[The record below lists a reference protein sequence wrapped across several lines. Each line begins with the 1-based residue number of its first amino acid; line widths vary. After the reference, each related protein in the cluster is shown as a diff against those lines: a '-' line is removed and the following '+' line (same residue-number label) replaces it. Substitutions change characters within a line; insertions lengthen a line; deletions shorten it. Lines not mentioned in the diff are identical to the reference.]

1 MREHFEK
8 VEQLDGE
15 DAQEQSQDAEYDGV
29 HHSEDSIVSVS
40 LIQVLKVE
48 E

>member
-1 MREHFEK
+1 MWEDFEK

-15 DAQEQSQDAEYDGV
+15 DAQEQSQYAEYYGV
-29 HHSEDSIVSVS
+29 HHSEDCIVSVS
-40 LIQVLKVE
+40 LIQVPKVE